1 MATRRTEAEIQ
12 AIGDRDDGL
21 ITISAF
27 SRKYGVWIPTVSSA
41 VFRYDL
47 KDSGLKFRQAKL
59 YDENAMV
66 LCFTRYLRDE
76 SNAYFR
82 KSVSLEEEA
91 QQVEKIYLEKGTT

>member
-1 MATRRTEAEIQ
+1 M
-12 AIGDRDDGL
+12 GDRDDGL

-59 YDENAMV
+59 YDEKALV
-66 LCFTRYLRDE
+66 DCVVRFKLAESHLYLQ
-76 SNAYFR
+76 
-82 KSVSLEEEA
+82 KSKSLKEEA
-91 QQVEKIYLEKGTT
+91 WQVGKIYLENENRRKT